1 MICVGVKCLS
11 RKSTQ
16 SSEEDDL
23 IVTSH
28 AGKGFDIGCISVRR
42 MVSPS
47 ELTVIWSAYQDV
59 MPVFC
64 VDVTDRFILTLEWL
78 GTFDMVHVGSATLY
92 TWNSI
97 DETGKYKYFRRDFSE
112 SELFTV
118 RWSSA
123 GIFK

>member
-1 MICVGVKCLS
+1 M
-11 RKSTQ
+11 
-16 SSEEDDL
+16 
-23 IVTSH
+23 TSH
-28 AGKGFDIGCISVRR
+28 AGKAYDIGCISVRR
-42 MVSPS
+42 LVSRDTEDKAGDRV
-47 ELTVIWSAYQDV
+47 ELAVVWSAYQDV

-64 VDVTDRFILTLEWL
+64 VDVTDKFILTLEWL